1 MEEEKNGER
10 LLFDD
15 APGHFYISNT
25 HRTTSL
31 SRRAEARR
39 NHRNFAHGHY
49 VFSDHQSRLGD
60 QLRIF
65 RTVDQALKRPG
76 VQVSGVER
84 K

>member
-1 MEEEKNGER
+1 MIDDDRSIDDDDVMEEEKNGER

-49 VFSDHQSRLGD
+49 VFSNHQE
-60 QLRIF
+60 
-65 RTVDQALKRPG
+65 QAGETSCGFSEL
-76 VQVSGVER
+76 
-84 K
+84 

>member
-1 MEEEKNGER
+1 MIDDDDDRSMMMMMEEEKNGER

-49 VFSDHQSRLGD
+49 VFSDHQE
-60 QLRIF
+60 
-65 RTVDQALKRPG
+65 QAGETSCGFSEL
-76 VQVSGVER
+76 
-84 K
+84 